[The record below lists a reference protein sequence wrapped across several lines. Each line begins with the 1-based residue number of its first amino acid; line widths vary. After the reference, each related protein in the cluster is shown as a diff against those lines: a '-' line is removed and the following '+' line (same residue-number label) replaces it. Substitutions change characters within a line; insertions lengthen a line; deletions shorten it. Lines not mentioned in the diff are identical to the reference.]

1 MTEFLEKHR
10 KTLFYLILIGCVI
23 TIGIY
28 NFLTPYFTDD
38 YGYAQEARSAGSL
51 WGLIKQQYIEY
62 MYHNARIIGQFN
74 LRLFLIPGKWLF
86 NIMNS
91 LMFTGL
97 VLLIYA
103 MIHGKKKYDLFV
115 LFLVITFVWRYS
127 VAVRHLQLFVGNGDY
142 HGIPGLVPPYAVSGQ
157 AGAASSGDGNRRL
170 LVWTCGRMV

>member
-1 MTEFLEKHR
+1 MRMAEFLEKHR

-62 MYHNARIIGQFN
+62 MYHNARVIGQFN

-86 NIMNS
+86 NIVNS

-103 MIHGKKKYDLFV
+103 MIHGKKNMIYLYCF
-115 LFLVITFVWRYS
+115 W
-127 VAVRHLQLFVGNGDY
+127 
-142 HGIPGLVPPYAVSGQ
+142 
-157 AGAASSGDGNRRL
+157 
-170 LVWTCGRMV
+170 